1 MKKTLRKWLSLFLA
15 VVMAITSLGTGLVAL
30 AAESDPNDPYQALA
44 DALKADG
51 VQAAAWPAEADGNAV
66 SVDDPT
72 GDITQAAEAF
82 WQLVAARYQDD
93 YQNQTYSRSGVY
105 GSDYTMQ
112 GVKEKISEALQ
123 NDRYGM
129 GAYWAQAERALNC
142 FVAYQNGDGMRAGTK
157 SVVER
162 LSYPYAPQAAD
173 YVFTVNRSVADQL
186 LAADDL
192 DDLPDT
198 LCTAVSYQWHHDA
211 QNLYTESAAAGKW
224 LKVTY
229 YTGYRNLVWTASSR
243 TTAGEDNETVP
254 ALKAF
259 SAYFT
264 PELLATDL
272 AALGRDGLQAILADG
287 RACIDALGDL
297 WSNTAVMNH
306 FFDKAA
312 VESFMADVQAAC
324 GSTPAAEEEGA
335 ASSAGSDIGL
345 DLDLNTLL
353 DQSAL
358 QKRLSHEDK
367 QIIVGVTVA
376 IVAVV
381 SIILSVLYYTG
392 VTRFATPVESTEGK
406 YLFCYF
412 VGNTPQEEKIHFAVS
427 EDGYNFTPLNGNE
440 PIVENTAGTKSVRDP
455 YILQGQDGK
464 FYIVATDMKSEDG
477 WTSNHALVTWESS
490 DLIHWSEPTI
500 LDIRDFGGEFAN
512 TNRAWAPQAIWDPE
526 AGQYMVYWAN
536 STLENDSSAI
546 YYAYMSDFKTWNT
559 RPQLLYERPGVQT
572 IDADIVYNEKSGMYY
587 LYFKFEEDQ
596 TIAYVKSENLTGPYA
611 SEPVTVSLAPTGVE
625 GSTMYNI
632 TGTDAWVMLMDEYG
646 EGRFFA
652 QQTTDMEHF
661 EKLARWDYSLDFSP
675 RHGSVIPI
683 TDEQYSALL
692 AAYGT

>member
-1 MKKTLRKWLSLFLA
+1 MKKTTKKLLSCLLA
-15 VVMAITSLGTGLVAL
+15 VIMAVTSLGVGFVAL
-30 AAESDPNDPYQALA
+30 AAESDPNDPYMALA

-51 VQAAAWPAEADGNAV
+51 VQTAAWPAAASGNSV
-66 SVDDPT
+66 SIDDPT
-72 GDITQAAEAF
+72 GDITRAAEAF
-82 WQLVAARYQDD
+82 WQLVADRYRAD
-93 YQNQTYSRSGVY
+93 YMGKTYAETGVY

-112 GVKEKISEALQ
+112 GVKEKIVEALQ

-129 GAYWAQAERALNC
+129 GAYMTQAERALNC
-142 FVAYQNGDGMRAGTK
+142 FVAYQSGDGLRAGTK
-157 SVVER
+157 SLAER
-162 LSYPYAPQAAD
+162 LSYPRTPQDTD
-173 YVFTVNRSVADQL
+173 YVFTVSRSVADQL

-198 LCTAVSYQWHHDA
+198 LYTDVSYQWRHDA
-211 QNLYTESAAAGKW
+211 QNLYAESSTAGKW

-229 YTGYRNLVWTASSR
+229 YTGWRDLVWTDSR
-243 TTAGEDNETVP
+243 RTAGADSTTVP

-259 SAYFT
+259 AAYFT

-272 AALGRDGLQAILADG
+272 TALGSDGLQTLLADG
-287 RACIDALGDL
+287 QACIDALGDL
-297 WSNTAVMNH
+297 WQNDAVMNH
-306 FFDKAA
+306 FFSKAA
-312 VESFMADVQAAC
+312 VETFMAGVQAAC
-324 GSTPAAEEEGA
+324 GAPAADTEAGA
-335 ASSAGSDIGL
+335 SASGSSIGL

-412 VGNTPQEEKIHFAVS
+412 VGNTPAEEKLHFAVS
-427 EDGYNFTPLNGNE
+427 EDGYNFTPLNGNQ

-455 YILQGQDGK
+455 YILRGQDGK
-464 FYIVATDMKSEDG
+464 FYIVATDMKSDDG
-477 WTSNHALVTWESS
+477 WTSNHALVTWESE
-490 DLIHWSEPTI
+490 DLLHWSEPTI

-512 TNRAWAPQAIWDPE
+512 TNRAWAPQAIWDPQ

-536 STLENDSSAI
+536 STLENDSAAI
-546 YYAYMSDFKTWNT
+546 YYAYTSDFKSWNT
-559 RPQLLYERPGVQT
+559 RPQLLYARPGVQT
-572 IDADIVYNEKSGMYY
+572 IDADIVYNEKNDMYY

-596 TIAYVKSENLTGPYA
+596 TIAYVKSSSLTGPYA

-625 GSTMYNI
+625 GSSMYNI
-632 TGTDAWVMLMDEYG
+632 TGTDTWVMLMDEYG

-652 QQTTDMEHF
+652 QQTNDMEHF

-675 RHGSVIPI
+675 RHGSVVAI
-683 TDEQYSALL
+683 TDAEYDALL

>member
-1 MKKTLRKWLSLFLA
+1 MKKTTKKLLSCLLA
-15 VVMAITSLGTGLVAL
+15 VIMAVTSLGVGFVAL
-30 AAESDPNDPYQALA
+30 AAESDPNDPYTALA

-51 VQAAAWPAEADGNAV
+51 VQTAAWPAAASGNSV
-66 SVDDPT
+66 SIDDPT
-72 GDITQAAEAF
+72 GDITRAAEAF
-82 WQLVAARYQDD
+82 WQLVADHYQAD
-93 YQNQTYSRSGVY
+93 YMGKTYAETGVY

-112 GVKEKISEALQ
+112 GVKEKIVEALQ

-129 GAYWAQAERALNC
+129 SAYMAQAERALNC
-142 FVAYQNGDGMRAGTK
+142 FVAYQSGDGLRAGTK
-157 SVVER
+157 SLAER
-162 LSYPYAPQAAD
+162 LSYPRTPQDTD
-173 YVFTVNRSVADQL
+173 YVFTVSRSVADQL

-198 LCTAVSYQWHHDA
+198 LYTDVSYQWHHHA
-211 QNLYTESAAAGKW
+211 QNLYAESSTAGKW

-229 YTGYRNLVWTASSR
+229 YTGWRDLVWTDSR
-243 TTAGEDNETVP
+243 RTAGADSTTVP

-259 SAYFT
+259 AAYFT

-272 AALGRDGLQAILADG
+272 TALGSDGLQTLLADG
-287 RACIDALGDL
+287 QACIDALGDL
-297 WSNTAVMNH
+297 WQNDAVMNH
-306 FFDKAA
+306 FFNKAA
-312 VESFMADVQAAC
+312 VETFMAGVQAAC
-324 GSTPAAEEEGA
+324 GAPAADTEA
-335 ASSAGSDIGL
+335 DASASGSSNIGF

-412 VGNTPQEEKIHFAVS
+412 VGNTPAEEKLHFAVS
-427 EDGYNFTPLNGNE
+427 EDGYNFTPLNGNQ

-455 YILQGQDGK
+455 YILRGQDGK
-464 FYIVATDMKSEDG
+464 FYIVATDMKSDDG
-477 WTSNHALVTWESS
+477 WTSNHALVTWESE
-490 DLIHWSEPTI
+490 DLLHWSEPTI

-512 TNRAWAPQAIWDPE
+512 TNRAWAPQAIWDPQ

-536 STLENDSSAI
+536 STLENDSAAI
-546 YYAYMSDFKTWNT
+546 YYAYTSDFKSWNT
-559 RPQLLYERPGVQT
+559 RPHLLYARPGVQT
-572 IDADIVYNEKSGMYY
+572 IDADIVYNEKNDMYY

-596 TIAYVKSENLTGPYA
+596 TIAYVKSSSLTGPYA

-625 GSTMYNI
+625 GSSMYNI
-632 TGTDAWVMLMDEYG
+632 TGTDTWVMLMDEYG

-652 QQTTDMEHF
+652 QQTDDMEHF
-661 EKLARWDYSLDFSP
+661 EKLARWDYSLDFNP
-675 RHGSVIPI
+675 RHGSVVAI
-683 TDEQYSALL
+683 TDAEYDALL